1 MPGITGEQ
9 KQDAYMAKCECCFGQ
24 GDFVGV
30 VASLKKGIE
39 MAPNSDQAKRFKD
52 IIENFQPMADVQE
65 TIVKLKPDLEKAKGL
80 DRAKILDK
88 LIDAWETLQGR
99 TREMSSAQTE
109 KWSHEILTLDADNK
123 AGLKVKYE
131 FRRQMADARKL
142 QANAT
147 AYRAAIEKALALP
160 GLAGE
165 QIQVGRFALAISYLS
180 GNDLKNGLDQMQKA
194 VDAAPESRRGKMI
207 KGYLDRMKPQ
217 LEAAKA
223 KKAAKP
229 EK

>member
-39 MAPNSDQAKRFKD
+39 AAPDSDQAKQFKSIIERFK
-52 IIENFQPMADVQE
+52 PMAEAQE
-65 TIVKLKPDLEKAKGL
+65 TIVKLKTDLKEAKGL

-88 LIDAWETLQGR
+88 LIDAWEKLQGR
-99 TREMSSAQTE
+99 SREISAPQID
-109 KWSHEILTLDADNK
+109 KWSREIVTLDADNK

-131 FRRQMADARKL
+131 FRNQMADANKL
-142 QANAT
+142 RANAR
-147 AYRAAIEKALALP
+147 AYRAAVEKALALP

-165 QIQVGRFALAISYLS
+165 QIQSGRFALALSYLN
-180 GNDLKNGLDQMQKA
+180 GKDLKNGLEQLQKA
-194 VDAAPESRRGKMI
+194 LDAAPDSR
-207 KGYLDRMKPQ
+207 
-217 LEAAKA
+217 AAR
-223 KKAAKP
+223 
-229 EK
+229 